1 MRVKIVVSGLLVLAA
16 TAIGLAAQKLEPLHV
31 KTGLWEVTTNMT
43 RTGQLPISPDVLAKM
58 TPEQRARID
67 ERMKTQGENAQRSRV
82 RKSCI
87 TKEKLEKND
96 MFEERQSCKRTV
108 VTSTGSKM
116 EVRAECDSPRGTKM
130 NVSTLAEALDS
141 ENIKGSMQ
149 MSASGGENT
158 MNMNATFTAK
168 WIGASC
174 GDVE

>member
-1 MRVKIVVSGLLVLAA
+1 MRVRILASSLLLAVA
-16 TAIGLAAQKLEPLHV
+16 VFSLAAQKLQPLHV

-43 RTGQLPISPDVLAKM
+43 RTGQLPISADVLAKM
-58 TPEQRARID
+58 SPEQRARIE
-67 ERMKTQGENAQRSRV
+67 ERMKAQSENAQRARV

-116 EVRAECDSPRGTKM
+116 EVHAECDSPHGTKI
-130 NVSTLAEALDS
+130 NVSTVAEALDS

-168 WIGASC
+168 WVGSAC

>member
-1 MRVKIVVSGLLVLAA
+1 MQNKMLAVA
-16 TAIGLAAQKLEPLHV
+16 LPLMTAALSLAAQKLQPLNV
-31 KTGLWEVTTNMT
+31 KTGLWEVSTTMT

-58 TPEQRARID
+58 TPEQRARIE
-67 ERMKTQGENAQRSRV
+67 ERMKAQGENAQRARV

-87 TKEKLEKND
+87 TKEKLEKHD

-116 EVRAECDSPRGTKM
+116 EVKAECDSPHGTKI
-130 NVSTLAEALDS
+130 NVSTVAEALDS

-149 MSASGGENT
+149 MSASGAENT
-158 MNMNATFTAK
+158 MNMNATFTGK
-168 WIGASC
+168 WIGAAC